1 MMKKEQIK
9 GEESGSMIVG
19 ITGPTGA
26 GKGLAVRQFAA
37 HGFAVIDADA
47 VAREVVR
54 PGEPTLAALAEVF
67 GSDIVAEDGSLRRRL
82 LAKRAFVS
90 REATDRMN
98 AIMHTEIC
106 RRMIHRAREYADRG
120 ESCLFDAPLLF
131 EAGLEKVCDCCVAV
145 IAPREE
151 RIRRLKERDG
161 LTEEEILSR
170 IGRQHEDD
178 FYTSRCAYTIVN
190 DSDPSEMAAR
200 TEDIIRRI
208 LSHQGKEL

>member
-1 MMKKEQIK
+1 MM
-9 GEESGSMIVG
+9 VG
-19 ITGPTGA
+19 MTGPSGA

-54 PGEPTLAALAEVF
+54 PGEPALAALAEVF

-82 LAKRAFVS
+82 LAQRAFAS

-98 AIMHTEIC
+98 AIMLAEIR
-106 RRMIHRAREYADRG
+106 RRMLQRAREYTER
-120 ESCLFDAPLLF
+120 EVPCLFDAPLLF
-131 EAGLEKVCDCCVAV
+131 EAGLEEVCDCCVAV
-145 IAPREE
+145 IAPRGE
-151 RIRRLKERDG
+151 RIRRLMARDG

-178 FYTSRCAYTIVN
+178 YYTSRCAYIIVN
-190 DSDPSEMAAR
+190 DSDPTELAVR
-200 TEDIIRRI
+200 TENVIRQI
-208 LSHQGKEL
+208 LSQQGKGL

>member
-1 MMKKEQIK
+1 MM
-9 GEESGSMIVG
+9 VG
-19 ITGPTGA
+19 MTGPSGA

-54 PGEPTLAALAEVF
+54 PGEPALAALAEVF

-82 LAKRAFVS
+82 LAQRAFAS

-98 AIMHTEIC
+98 AIMLAEIR
-106 RRMIHRAREYADRG
+106 RRMLQRAREYTER
-120 ESCLFDAPLLF
+120 EVPCLFDAPLLF
-131 EAGLEKVCDCCVAV
+131 EAGLEEVCDCCVAV
-145 IAPREE
+145 IAPRGE
-151 RIRRLKERDG
+151 RIRRLMARDG

-178 FYTSRCAYTIVN
+178 YYTSRCAYTIVN
-190 DSDPSEMAAR
+190 DSDPSVLAVR
-200 TEDIIRRI
+200 TEDVIRQI
-208 LSHQGKEL
+208 LSQQGKGL